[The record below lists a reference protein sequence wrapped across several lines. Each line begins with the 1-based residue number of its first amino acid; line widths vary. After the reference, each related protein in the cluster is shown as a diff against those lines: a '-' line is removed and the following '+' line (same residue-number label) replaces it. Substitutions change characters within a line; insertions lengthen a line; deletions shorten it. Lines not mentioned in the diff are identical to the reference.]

1 LTQGV
6 FTLIYR
12 ATQASILFSSFFIFL
27 NDYIIDYCVDYND
40 DNEMKKWICSQVDDQ
55 SMSIL
60 KGRITV
66 QGQCFDKKINKADM
80 KSFRTLPLPFNEGCM
95 ITTEF
100 VIVTLSIWI
109 VIASAVL
116 FVGICLNLPPVS
128 FSELKEKLGISQ
140 NKPPKETENIIIA
153 EQTTLMNPDIQKA

>member
-1 LTQGV
+1 
-6 FTLIYR
+6 
-12 ATQASILFSSFFIFL
+12 
-27 NDYIIDYCVDYND
+27 
-40 DNEMKKWICSQVDDQ
+40 
-55 SMSIL
+55 
-60 KGRITV
+60 
-66 QGQCFDKKINKADM
+66 M

-128 FSELKEKLGISQ
+128 FTELKEKLGISQ